1 MKKMMVLSLVFS
13 VMALGTAMANDANAM
28 VDRKPKNV
36 HVCINVP
43 PMGICIGNDR
53 PCPPP
58 PPHNT
63 CYHKNGKRHHN
74 AHHDCYDHKPHHGK
88 HGKPHGNHY
97 SKPHGKPGGAPAGR
111 PGGAHGGRPGGNHNG
126 AHGRR

>member
-58 PPHNT
+58 PP
-63 CYHKNGKRHHN
+63 CHKHGHKHHKPHHN
-74 AHHDCYDHKPHHGK
+74 CCDHKPHHGK

-126 AHGRR
+126 APGRR

>member
-1 MKKMMVLSLVFS
+1 MMVLSLVFS

-36 HVCINVP
+36 YVSINVP
-43 PMGICIGNDR
+43 PMGHCNGHDR

-58 PPHNT
+58 PP
-63 CYHKNGKRHHN
+63 CHKYGNKHHKPHHN
-74 AHHDCYDHKPHHGK
+74 CCDHKPHHGK

-111 PGGAHGGRPGGNHNG
+111 PGGAPGGRPGGNHNG
-126 AHGRR
+126 APGRR